1 MFTSILNIYNP
12 KDQRSLGILKLF
24 AEDLSDSERIN
35 FVESIFEQGSWI
47 LPTEISRASNSLD
60 LKKLSNLKFHQILDR
75 WVNKRI
81 EHSSNI
87 QIGSKY
93 PFITHE
99 LISEFR
105 QLLLSLKNLDF
116 SSDLLTIF
124 DNLFENSNPSYL
136 KKFLHDSISV
146 VIEEYSESELEIFF
160 IYFSNKYI
168 EKRSINYA
176 NFVYIFLNQLAF
188 SYKIHDLFESFL
200 RYLKDLSTLID
211 DSDRNSNIDLLISVF
226 LIDFIIDKKLDLSNS
241 HYDVKILRAINN
253 LEKGDYNNLVF
264 YKFLKQ
270 FNYSFVNLNFSLEV
284 EILLRKFNENIQNLN
299 NTTDHHK
306 KDTLIHYMRSSS
318 QFFEYFLL
326 FLEHCVEEMTVEYFT
341 NFINLIDELRSLF
354 FDLLW
359 FEEFLNFK
367 IINGNIKTKITNGFE
382 VKIDD
387 KIFNDKIIEKNL
399 QDKISPEFILK
410 SGYGFLKQANINEF
424 LNEGDV
430 NSFYIS
436 TLNYSV
442 FNKGKIIT
450 LVPSNNYLDS
460 LISNFQV
467 KALFSSVEL
476 YLIEKAFKFLD
487 LDSPFSKKTISL
499 KQLIPSV
506 HIEGFNLNSSA
517 DSFSKMLKTVRPFLY
532 NSIYVKHANKLE
544 SFKKIINAYEN
555 NQTITGHIKFKK
567 NGGMSVDV
575 FGIEAFLPGSQI
587 SIKSISDYDVYV
599 NHGMD
604 FKILKIDLQ
613 TKNIVVS
620 HKAVIERENDIAR
633 AKFIAGLRKGQI
645 VEGVIKNIT
654 SYGAFVDLGFVDGLI
669 HIKDIAWSRINH
681 PNDVVT
687 LDQKV
692 QVLILDFDEN
702 TSKIE
707 LGLKQINDERL
718 STFNEVK
725 KGDKFKCKIIAING
739 HGIVVK
745 FKGENETLIH
755 ISELCWSKTPLKYS
769 DRYNFI
775 KKIFSLG
782 DDLDAVVIKRDM
794 EDHKIILSIKELIV
808 DPWTTVKIGNELIGK
823 VKFINYLGIHIVL
836 ENGLQGFINIS
847 EFGKLKISY
856 KKHEMENYIKK
867 MFPFNKNIE
876 VVVIEKDSTRKI
888 LSLRLKQS
896 GIGQWPKLI
905 KSIKKN
911 DVVKAKVTKIVQF
924 GAFLKL
930 ENGLE
935 GLLFIS
941 NLCHEKIPL
950 IADDR
955 YNFIKNIVSIGDFV
969 DVLVL
974 NINLSKCQISFGL
987 KQVQQNR

>member
-1 MFTSILNIYNP
+1 MFTSILNTYNP
-12 KDQRSLGILKLF
+12 KDKRSLGILKLF

-35 FVESIFEQGSWI
+35 FVQSIFEKGSWI
-47 LPTEISRASNSLD
+47 LPTEISRASTSIE
-60 LKKLSNLKFHQILDR
+60 LKELSNIKFHQIFDK
-75 WVNKRI
+75 WVKKRI

-93 PFITHE
+93 PFITGE

-105 QLLLSLKNLDF
+105 ELLLSLKNLGF
-116 SSDLLTIF
+116 SADLLTIF
-124 DNLFENSNPSYL
+124 DNLFENSNPPYL
-136 KKFLHDSISV
+136 KKFLQDSISV

-168 EKRSINYA
+168 EKKSINYA

-188 SYKIHDLFESFL
+188 SYKIHDLSESFL
-200 RYLKDLSTLID
+200 TYLEELSTLID
-211 DSDRNSNIDLLISVF
+211 DSDRNSNIDLLSSIL
-226 LIDFIIDKKLDLSNS
+226 LIDLIIDKKLDLSNS
-241 HYDVKILRAINN
+241 QYDMKILRAINN

-270 FNYSFVNLNFSLEV
+270 FNYSFSNLNFSLEIEV
-284 EILLRKFNENIQNLN
+284 LLKKFNETIQYLK

-306 KDTLIHYMRSSS
+306 KDTLIHYIRSSN
-318 QFFEYFLL
+318 QFFEFFLI
-326 FLEHCVEEMTVEYFT
+326 FLEHCLEEKTVEYFT
-341 NFINLIDELRSLF
+341 NFINLIDELRSSF
-354 FDLLW
+354 SDLLW
-359 FEEFLNFK
+359 FDEFLNFK
-367 IINGNIKTKITNGFE
+367 IINGKIITKITNGFE

-387 KIFNDKIIEKNL
+387 EVFSDKIIENNL
-399 QDKISPEFILK
+399 HAKLSPEFILK
-410 SGYGFLKQANINEF
+410 SGYGFLKQANINES
-424 LNEGDV
+424 LNEYDI

-450 LVPSNNYLDS
+450 LVPSSNYVDNI
-460 LISNFQV
+460 ISNFQI

-476 YLIEKAFKFLD
+476 YLIEKAYKFLD

-506 HIEGFNLNSSA
+506 HIEDFNLNSS
-517 DSFSKMLKTVRPFLY
+517 DESFYKMLESIRPFFY
-532 NSIYVKHANKLE
+532 NSIYVKHTNNLE
-544 SFKKIINAYEN
+544 SFKKIIYAYEN
-555 NQTITGHIKFKK
+555 NQTIAGHIKFKK

-587 SIKSISDYDVYV
+587 SIKPIIDYDIYV
-599 NHGMD
+599 NNVMD
-604 FKILKIDLQ
+604 FKILKINLQ

-620 HKAVIERENDIAR
+620 HKAVVEKENDIAR
-633 AKFIAGLRKGQI
+633 AEFIAGLRKGQI
-645 VEGVIKNIT
+645 VEGVVKNIT

-669 HIKDIAWSRINH
+669 HIKDISWSRINH
-681 PNDVVT
+681 PNDLVS

-692 QVLILDFDEN
+692 RVLILDFDEN

-707 LGLKQINDERL
+707 LGLKQINDDGL
-718 STFNEVK
+718 NTFNEVK
-725 KGDKFKCKIIAING
+725 KGDIFKCKIIAING
-739 HGIVVK
+739 NGIVVK

-755 ISELCWSKTPLKYS
+755 ISELCWSKTPVKYS

-775 KKIFSLG
+775 KKIFSIG
-782 DDLDAVVIKRDM
+782 DEVDAVVIKSDK
-794 EDHKIILSIKELIV
+794 EDHKIFLSIKELIV
-808 DPWTTVKIGNELIGK
+808 DPWTTVNIGNELIGK
-823 VKFINYLGIHIVL
+823 VKLINALGIHIAL

-847 EFGKLKISY
+847 EFGKLKKPF

-867 MFPFNKNIE
+867 TFPFNENLE
-876 VVVIEKDSTRKI
+876 VAVIGKDSMRKI
-888 LSLRLKQS
+888 LSLRLKHS
-896 GIGQWPKLI
+896 GISQWLTLI

-911 DVVKAKVTKIVQF
+911 DVVKAKVIKIVEF

-941 NLCHEKIPL
+941 NLCNEKIP
-950 IADDR
+950 INNDDR
-955 YNFIKNIVSIGDFV
+955 YNFINNIVSIGDFV

-974 NINLSKCQISFGL
+974 RINHNKCQISFGL
-987 KQVQQNR
+987 KQVKQNR